1 MDNQKTLLVV
11 AGPTAIGKTNLAIQL
26 AQKHSTDIV
35 SADSRQFYREMNIGT
50 AKPSTVEL
58 EVVKHHLIN
67 NLSINNSYSAGQY
80 ERDALGI
87 LDTLF
92 KTKDVAVLTG
102 GSGLYIDALCN
113 GIDDFPV
120 VSKEIREELKLQFTE
135 NGIEYLKEELQ
146 KVDAD
151 YFEKVDL
158 HNPVRIIRALEIY
171 RQTGENYTHYLSNKQ
186 KPKLRPFK
194 IKYFCLTMNREN
206 LYQRINGRV
215 DSMIEQG
222 LVDEVKKLIPFQDNN
237 ALQTVGYKE
246 LFSHFNGKA
255 SLDEAVDQIKKNTR
269 NYAKRQL
276 TWFRRN
282 PNYQWIDLDKA
293 SGPELEMDL

>member
-146 KVDAD
+146 KVDSD

-171 RQTGENYTHYLSNKQ
+171 RQTRKNYTHYISNKQ

-215 DSMIEQG
+215 VRYAVSQSRYH
-222 LVDEVKKLIPFQDNN
+222 LVEYP
-237 ALQTVGYKE
+237 
-246 LFSHFNGKA
+246 
-255 SLDEAVDQIKKNTR
+255 DQR
-269 NYAKRQL
+269 D
-276 TWFRRN
+276 RR
-282 PNYQWIDLDKA
+282 
-293 SGPELEMDL
+293 

>member
-146 KVDAD
+146 KVDSD

-171 RQTGENYTHYLSNKQ
+171 RQTRKNYTHYISNKQ

-222 LVDEVKKLIPFQDNN
+222 LVDEVKKLIPFQNNN

-255 SLDEAVDQIKKNTR
+255 SLYEAVDQIKKNTR